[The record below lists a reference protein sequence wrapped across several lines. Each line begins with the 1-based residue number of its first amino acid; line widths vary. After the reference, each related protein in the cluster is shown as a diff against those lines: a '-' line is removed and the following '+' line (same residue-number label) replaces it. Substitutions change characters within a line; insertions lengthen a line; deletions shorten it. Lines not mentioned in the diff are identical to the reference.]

1 MKGVNKMGSYKY
13 DVAMYRDHPVKIVH
27 QYPTEEEVY
36 FECRNCRTRYAVSEH
51 YVRTYKIPGTREYRS
66 DVHNCPKC
74 GGLLVER
81 TGKYGIFIGCSNYP
95 KCKYTEKK

>member
-74 GGLLVER
+74 GVENQGSR
-81 TGKYGIFIGCSNYP
+81 WMPGMTIPTGYANDW
-95 KCKYTEKK
+95 